1 MTLMVGARWWPR
13 RGRRELEWLSLTP
26 EPERELP
33 EAMAWLRAGGGPPQA
48 EAVGAERARVEAIVL
63 RGEERDGL
71 AYLAEAVALLL
82 DPRCDGLTPDR
93 RRAVLEVLANHHR
106 LLLGLPGDAADR
118 TDAAR
123 RRLESALTAPAPT
136 NGTP

>member
-1 MTLMVGARWWPR
+1 MVGASWWPR
-13 RGRRELEWLSLTP
+13 GGRRELEWLSLTP

-33 EAMAWLRAGGGPPQA
+33 AAVAWLRAGGPPSP
-48 EAVGAERARVEAIVL
+48 EAVGAEAARLEAIVL
-63 RGEERDGL
+63 RGSERSWL

-82 DPRCDGLTPDR
+82 DPTSDRLPAER

-118 TDAAR
+118 TDAER
-123 RRLESALTAPAPT
+123 RRLEAALSTPST